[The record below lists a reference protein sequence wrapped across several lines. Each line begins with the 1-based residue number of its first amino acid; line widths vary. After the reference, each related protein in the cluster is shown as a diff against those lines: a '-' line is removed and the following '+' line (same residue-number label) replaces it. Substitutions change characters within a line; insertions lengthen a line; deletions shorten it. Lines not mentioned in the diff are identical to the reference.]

1 MRFAG
6 VQKQSSLNR
15 ARSAKH
21 VLKAYYSP
29 HVTKLTPEEV
39 LARLRSRALLADA
52 GACELLKI
60 ATELMERQK

>member
-1 MRFAG
+1 MRFAE

-15 ARSAKH
+15 ARSAKQ
-21 VLKAYYSP
+21 VLRAYYSP

-39 LARLRSRALLADA
+39 LARLRSKASDT
-52 GACELLKI
+52 GARELLKI

>member
-6 VQKQSSLNR
+6 VGKESSVDR
-15 ARSAKH
+15 ARSAKQ

-29 HVTKLTPEEV
+29 RVTKLTPEET
-39 LARLRSRALLADA
+39 LARLRSNALLGDA
-52 GACELLKI
+52 GSRKLLKR